1 MGAMTA
7 HTRLAHLLELADKGP
22 TLRAALAEEVAEL
35 LTEWPS
41 DYPAEMRA
49 ICETLLARAA
59 RELDADARAHLRV
72 RLYADPGLVQRILP
86 REAQSQSLLEL
97 ARQGGDVAAA
107 LAARLEISADWAVRI
122 LDDKSC
128 VLLAAAV
135 RAADLGRPTFSALA
149 VLAHGA
155 VGAAELD
162 AYDAVSVSDAARQL
176 RGWRQSVPH
185 AA

>member
-1 MGAMTA
+1 MTA

-35 LTEWPS
+35 LTAWPT
-41 DYPAEMRA
+41 DYPAEMGA

-72 RLYADPGLVQRILP
+72 RLYADPSLVQRILP
-86 REAQSQSLLEL
+86 REAQTRSLLEL

-107 LAARLEISADWAVRI
+107 LAARLKIRSDWAARI
-122 LDDKSC
+122 LQDKSC
-128 VLLAAAV
+128 ALLAAAV

-149 VLAHGA
+149 ILAHGDI
-155 VGAAELD
+155 GTAELD

-176 RGWRQSVPH
+176 RGWREDVSH